1 MAAEERQRERDLILS
16 PNEFAFISDQT
27 KGNINIY
34 VGPYKAS
41 LSNTDQPI
49 IFNEKT
55 KRFEKCSLES
65 SIQTFAISPEGWY
78 LVLKNPAK
86 DNSNPKTGT
95 VNSLTELNVG
105 HKVNIPGP
113 VSFPLWSGQMVNV
126 VKGHH
131 LRSNQYLVVR
141 VYDETAAKENWNKAV
156 IKKSESSTGEQE
168 FDLSKL
174 KLGKHLIIKGT
185 EVSFYIPPTGIEV
198 VKDKNNQYIREAVTL
213 ERLEYCILLDE
224 DGNKRYVRGPEVV
237 FPEPT
242 ETFIQKDGS
251 RKYRAI
257 ELSEIKGIYI
267 KVIAPY
273 TEGEVGSSNYKQFKE
288 GDELFITGRDQMI
301 YFPRKEHAIV
311 KYEDNEVHYAVAI
324 PLGEARYVMNRLT
337 GEVKLRRGPDM
348 FLPDPRFEVIVRRIL
363 EPRQVG
369 LWFPGNDRA
378 QEVNAELRK
387 KAIQAD
393 KASSSLRA
401 QAAPAPAFAS
411 DELLAPSFEEME
423 EKEQIASDSF
433 QRRNKYTPPRY
444 ITLDTKYDGA
454 VSIGVWAG
462 YAIMVV
468 GKSGERKV
476 IAGPSTYLLE
486 FDEDL
491 QVFSL
496 SKGNPKSD
504 ENLVRDVYLRVA
516 NNKVSDTIDVESK
529 DFVGIQ
535 IKLSY
540 RLNFVNDSSKWF
552 NVENYVKFLT
562 DRFRSV
568 IRTAVK
574 NYRVEEFYTNGIN
587 IIKKTILG
595 EDNSGYH
602 FSENEMRVY
611 DVEVTNIAI
620 KDATIA
626 KLMMESQQA
635 LIQESTTL
643 TREKSKLEILK
654 FMEKVKQ
661 ETSESQYTTQKA
673 VYGFEKEELEKR
685 LELETTRAK
694 SNAFIEDLKLS
705 NQLRKED
712 LMNQINEKQL
722 DRDKSRLEQE
732 VFFKEQ
738 NINLSSKELETQV
751 KAMVE
756 RAKAISPDFIAA
768 LQSFNDKEQLV
779 KIAEA
784 MAPLAILGGESVADV
799 FARLLSGT
807 KLEGVFLNIG
817 NDVLGKLQIK
827 QKDDSK

>member
-1 MAAEERQRERDLILS
+1 MAVEERQRERDLILS

-95 VNSLTELNVG
+95 VNSLIELNVG

-113 VSFPLWSGQMVNV
+113 ISFPLWSGQMVNV

-141 VYDETAAKENWNKAV
+141 VYDENAAKDNWNKAV
-156 IKKSESSTGEQE
+156 IKTSESSTGQPQ
-168 FDLSKL
+168 FDISKL

-198 VKDKNNQYIREAVTL
+198 VKDSKNQYIREAVTL

-273 TEGEVGSSNYKQFKE
+273 SEAGKEYKE
-288 GDELFITGRDQMI
+288 GDELFITGKDQMI

-363 EPRQVG
+363 ENRQVN

-378 QEVNAELRK
+378 VEINSELRK

-393 KASSSLRA
+393 K
-401 QAAPAPAFAS
+401 PAFAASPQIASPAASGFSIS
-411 DELLAPSFEEME
+411 DELLARSPAEEE

-476 IAGPSTYLLE
+476 IVGPSTYLLE
-486 FDEDL
+486 FDEDM

-529 DFVGIQ
+529 DFVSIQ

-595 EDNSGYH
+595 EDNAGYH
-602 FSENEMRVY
+602 FTENEMKVY
-611 DVEVTNIAI
+611 DVEVTGIII
-620 KDATIA
+620 KDAVIA

-654 FMEKVKQ
+654 FMETVKR

-694 SNAFIEDLKLS
+694 SNAMIEDLKLN
-705 NQLRKED
+705 NQLNKED
-712 LMNQINEKQL
+712 LMNKINLLQL
-722 DRDKSRLEQE
+722 TRDKSRLDQE

-738 NINLSSKELETQV
+738 NINLSAKELDTQV
-751 KAMVE
+751 RAMVE

-768 LQSFNDKEQLV
+768 LQSFNDKDQLV

-784 MAPLAILGGESVADV
+784 MAPLAILGGESVAEV
-799 FARLLSGT
+799 FSRLLSGT

-817 NDVLGKLQIK
+817 GESLGKLPIK
-827 QKDDSK
+827 RKEEEK

>member
-1 MAAEERQRERDLILS
+1 MAVEERQRERDLILS

-95 VNSLTELNVG
+95 VNSLIELNVG

-113 VSFPLWSGQMVNV
+113 ISFPLWSGQMVNV

-156 IKKSESSTGEQE
+156 IKTSESSTGQTE
-168 FDLSKL
+168 FDISKL
-174 KLGKHLIIKGT
+174 KLGKHITIKGT

-198 VKDKNNQYIREAVTL
+198 VKDAKNQYIREAVTL

-273 TEGEVGSSNYKQFKE
+273 TDGEAQYKE
-288 GDELFITGRDQMI
+288 GDELFFTGKDQMI

-363 EPRQVG
+363 ENRQVG

-378 QEVNAELRK
+378 VEINAELRQ

-393 KASSSLRA
+393 K
-401 QAAPAPAFAS
+401 PAFAANPQSPSPATTAFSIS
-411 DELLAPSFEEME
+411 DELLAKVPAEDE

-454 VSIGVWAG
+454 VSLGVWAG

-476 IAGPSTYLLE
+476 IVGPSTYLLE
-486 FDEDL
+486 FDEDM

-516 NNKVSDTIDVESK
+516 NNKVSDTIEVESK
-529 DFVGIQ
+529 DFVSIQ

-602 FSENEMRVY
+602 FTENEMKVY
-611 DVEVTNIAI
+611 DVEVTGIII
-620 KDATIA
+620 KDGAIA

-635 LIQESTTL
+635 LIQEQATL

-654 FMEKVKQ
+654 FMETVKR
-661 ETSESQYTTQKA
+661 ETSESQYITQKA

-685 LELETTRAK
+685 LELETTRAQ
-694 SNAFIEDLKLS
+694 SNASIEDLKLN
-705 NQLRKED
+705 NQLNKED
-712 LMNQINEKQL
+712 LMNKINSLQL
-722 DRDKSRLEQE
+722 TRDKSRLDQE

-738 NINLSSKELETQV
+738 NINLSAKELDTQV
-751 KAMVE
+751 RAMVE

-768 LQSFNDKEQLV
+768 LQSFNDKDQLV

-784 MAPLAILGGESVADV
+784 MAPLAILGGESVAEV
-799 FARLLSGT
+799 FSRLLSGT

-817 NDVLGKLQIK
+817 ADTLSKLPIK
-827 QKDDSK
+827 KKAEEK

>member
-1 MAAEERQRERDLILS
+1 MAVEERQRERDLILS

-55 KRFEKCSLES
+55 KRFEKCSLEGA
-65 SIQTFAISPEGWY
+65 IQTFAISPEGWY

-95 VNSLTELNVG
+95 VNSLIELNVG

-113 VSFPLWSGQMVNV
+113 ISFPLWSGQMVNV

-141 VYDETAAKENWNKAV
+141 VYDETAAKDNWNKAV
-156 IKKSESSTGEQE
+156 IKTSESSTGQTE
-168 FDLSKL
+168 FDISKL
-174 KLGKHLIIKGT
+174 KLGKHITIKGT

-198 VKDKNNQYIREAVTL
+198 VKDVRNQYIREAVTL

-273 TEGEVGSSNYKQFKE
+273 TEGEAQYKE
-288 GDELFITGRDQMI
+288 GDELFFTGKDQMI

-363 EPRQVG
+363 EHRQVG

-378 QEVNAELRK
+378 KEINSELRK
-387 KAIQAD
+387 QAIPAD
-393 KASSSLRA
+393 KPTLPPRPQATPSPASSKREFSVADSLLSEPEA
-401 QAAPAPAFAS
+401 E
-411 DELLAPSFEEME
+411 EL
-423 EKEQIASDSF
+423 EQIASDSF

-454 VSIGVWAG
+454 VSLGVWAG

-476 IAGPSTYLLE
+476 IVGPSTYLLE
-486 FDEDL
+486 FDEDM

-496 SKGNPKSD
+496 SKGNPKTD
-504 ENLVRDVYLRVA
+504 ENLIRDVYLRVA
-516 NNKVSDTIDVESK
+516 NNKVSDTIEVESK
-529 DFVGIQ
+529 DFVSIQ

-540 RLNFVNDSSKWF
+540 RLNFINDSSKWF

-568 IRTAVK
+568 IRSAVK
-574 NYRVEEFYTNGIN
+574 NFRVEEFYTNGIN

-595 EDNSGYH
+595 EDNAGYH
-602 FSENEMRVY
+602 FTENEMKIY
-611 DVEVTNIAI
+611 DVEVTGILI
-620 KDATIA
+620 KDAAIA
-626 KLMMESQQA
+626 KLMQESQQT

-661 ETSESQYTTQKA
+661 ETSESQYSTQKA
-673 VYGFEKEELEKR
+673 IYGYEKEELEKR
-685 LELETTRAK
+685 LDLETTRAK
-694 SNAFIEDLKLS
+694 SNASIEDLKLN
-705 NQLRKED
+705 NQLNKED
-712 LMNQINEKQL
+712 LMNKINSVQL
-722 DRDKSRLEQE
+722 TRDKSRLDQE

-738 NINLSSKELETQV
+738 NINLSAKELDTQV
-751 KAMVE
+751 RSMVE

-768 LQSFNDKEQLV
+768 LQSFNDKDQLV

-784 MAPLAILGGESVADV
+784 MAPLAILGGESIAEV
-799 FARLLSGT
+799 FSRLLSGT

-817 NDVLGKLQIK
+817 GESLGKLPIK
-827 QKDDSK
+827 RKEEEK

>member
-1 MAAEERQRERDLILS
+1 MAVEERQRERDLILS

-49 IFNEKT
+49 IFNEKS
-55 KRFEKCSLES
+55 KRFEKCSLEGA
-65 SIQTFAISPEGWY
+65 IQTFAISPEGWY

-113 VSFPLWSGQMVNV
+113 ISFPLWSGQMVNV

-141 VYDETAAKENWNKAV
+141 VYDETAAKDNWNKAV

-168 FDLSKL
+168 FDVSKL
-174 KLGKHLIIKGT
+174 KLGKHITIKGT

-198 VKDKNNQYIREAVTL
+198 VKDAKNQYIREAVTL

-273 TEGEVGSSNYKQFKE
+273 SEAGKDYKE
-288 GDELFITGRDQMI
+288 GDELFITGKDQMI

-311 KYEDNEVHYAVAI
+311 KYEDDEVHYAVAI

-363 EPRQVG
+363 EQRQVS

-378 QEVNAELRK
+378 IEINSVLRQ

-393 KASSSLRA
+393 KPSATALP
-401 QAAPAPAFAS
+401 QNAPSPSKSGFS
-411 DELLAPSFEEME
+411 ITDELLAKASLEEE

-476 IAGPSTYLLE
+476 IVGPSTYLLE
-486 FDEDL
+486 FDEDM

-529 DFVGIQ
+529 DFVSIQ

-574 NYRVEEFYTNGIN
+574 NFRVEEFYTNGIN

-595 EDNSGYH
+595 EDNAGYH
-602 FSENEMRVY
+602 FTENEMKVY
-611 DVEVTNIAI
+611 DVEVTGILN

-626 KLMMESQQA
+626 KLMQESQQA

-654 FMEKVKQ
+654 FMETVKR
-661 ETSESQYTTQKA
+661 ETSESQYITQKA
-673 VYGFEKEELEKR
+673 VYGYEKEELEKR

-694 SNAFIEDLKLS
+694 SNAAIEELKLN
-705 NQLRKED
+705 NQRGKEE
-712 LMNQINEKQL
+712 LMNQINALQL
-722 DRDKSRLEQE
+722 TRDKSRLDQE

-738 NINLSSKELETQV
+738 NINLSAKELETQV

-784 MAPLAILGGESVADV
+784 MAPLAILGGESVAEV
-799 FARLLSGT
+799 FSRLLSGT

-817 NDVLGKLQIK
+817 TETLGKLPIK
-827 QKDDSK
+827 KKDTDKS